1 VRAVR
6 VSVTNTVQ
14 RILRDPEPSENTPN
28 LFMIEE
34 EEEVELF
41 GT

>member
-1 VRAVR
+1 LH
-6 VSVTNTVQ
+6 

-28 LFMIEE
+28 LFMIDEEEE
-34 EEEVELF
+34 EEEVGIF